1 MFIDAYDLYDSNIA
15 ASWTYVY
22 TGEGVE
28 ERINDIEY
36 LEDGT
41 MSVSTEIRKLYKEDY
56 HNYVNMVNFVDIL
69 AYDEMGRNYIYNF
82 NNGDDHKRYVDH
94 NTPSKEEANAYLH
107 KLGEEYGYPEFII
120 GSPEILGLMDLDVT
134 DISYIP
140 VYSMR
145 CYRINKYNAIY
156 ANEYV
161 YARSDIFASR
171 TDWPI
176 FQQ

>member
-1 MFIDAYDLYDSNIA
+1 M
-15 ASWTYVY
+15 
-22 TGEGVE
+22 
-28 ERINDIEY
+28 
-36 LEDGT
+36 
-41 MSVSTEIRKLYKEDY
+41 
-56 HNYVNMVNFVDIL
+56 
-69 AYDEMGRNYIYNF
+69 
-82 NNGDDHKRYVDH
+82 
-94 NTPSKEEANAYLH
+94 
-107 KLGEEYGYPEFII
+107 
-120 GSPEILGLMDLDVT
+120 GSPEILGLMDLDVSEV
-134 DISYIP
+134 SYIP